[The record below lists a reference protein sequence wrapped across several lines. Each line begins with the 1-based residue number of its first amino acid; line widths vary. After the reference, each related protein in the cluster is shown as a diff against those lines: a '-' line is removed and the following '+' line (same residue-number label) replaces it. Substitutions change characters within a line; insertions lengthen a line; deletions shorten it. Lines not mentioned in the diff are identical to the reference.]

1 MVQNDSPFQ
10 CPVPKQMCESFFRD
24 LGMRNLGTSLLILPP
39 LSTENISFDP
49 FKSWNKE
56 TTLSGERFEK
66 WYICGKKP
74 PCRHNIYHYI
84 TFEEQSLEQ
93 SVFAITNMYFL
104 CRFLCYQCMTL
115 FLKALIEPQEKCY
128 NLNEKISTLLARSK

>member
-1 MVQNDSPFQ
+1 MVYLR
-10 CPVPKQMCESFFRD
+10 E
-24 LGMRNLGTSLLILPP
+24 
-39 LSTENISFDP
+39 
-49 FKSWNKE
+49 
-56 TTLSGERFEK
+56 
-66 WYICGKKP
+66 KP

-84 TFEEQSLEQ
+84 TFEEQSLQQ

-128 NLNEKISTLLARSK
+128 NLNEKISTLLARSKWWFFRQAGVTYSQCLCFMEYKIFGFKIASSITYSCLSVVIGWMTNVNVKYLSKLFTPN